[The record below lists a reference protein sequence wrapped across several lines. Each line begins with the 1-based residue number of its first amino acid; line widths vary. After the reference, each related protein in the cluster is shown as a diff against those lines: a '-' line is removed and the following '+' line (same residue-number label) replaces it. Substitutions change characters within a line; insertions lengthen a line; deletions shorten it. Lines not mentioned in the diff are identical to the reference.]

1 MIFRKRP
8 VYTIGQQM
16 AAARAAEAARVAGG
30 PARESPLPAI
40 LYARTADAQSLV
52 HVDENEIDRR
62 LRSIA
67 TDFASA
73 TADERARITAS
84 IDLDGLYALMQ
95 FASRSAVFAL
105 RQRDIQ
111 SCIDGLRAVAMIDL
125 ARIDARDLGS
135 PLAMLDQAAF
145 RLGATRDVLFG
156 EPERLASSDVSKA
169 IKNYRRANSPEHS
182 LWQFVETPAG
192 AGFVF
197 RESRNY
203 HPKADLLAI
212 AMAISTRLKAGR
224 YLPDDPTIGSGLPAV
239 WFAPEERRRWRVD
252 VEDAGADV
260 SFHARL
266 RPGTDI
272 DPSDQL
278 LMVFLAEM
286 PTAER
291 AAALASAAR
300 GPMNDGGAALAIS
313 EGNLVLLV
321 VGESIRQGVR
331 SFETP
336 ASVRDLI
343 ESLRPVLPAT

>member
-1 MIFRKRP
+1 
-8 VYTIGQQM
+8 
-16 AAARAAEAARVAGG
+16 
-30 PARESPLPAI
+30 
-40 LYARTADAQSLV
+40 
-52 HVDENEIDRR
+52 
-62 LRSIA
+62 
-67 TDFASA
+67 
-73 TADERARITAS
+73 
-84 IDLDGLYALMQ
+84 
-95 FASRSAVFAL
+95 
-105 RQRDIQ
+105 
-111 SCIDGLRAVAMIDL
+111 
-125 ARIDARDLGS
+125 
-135 PLAMLDQAAF
+135 
-145 RLGATRDVLFG
+145 
-156 EPERLASSDVSKA
+156 VSKA

-278 LMVFLAEM
+278 LMVFLADAHSGTGRCTRVGR
-286 PTAER
+286 PGSDER
-291 AAALASAAR
+291 RRRRFGDL
-300 GPMNDGGAALAIS
+300 G
-313 EGNLVLLV
+313 
-321 VGESIRQGVR
+321 GESCAPRRRRVD
-331 SFETP
+331 P
-336 ASVRDLI
+336 AGRAQF
-343 ESLRPVLPAT
+343 RNAGQCA